1 MAQKSEN
8 LIISAVVGSVAYGLN
23 TASSDV
29 DVKSIYVMPTRE
41 VLKLGF
47 NIQHTTIQKTDP
59 DITSYEV
66 GRYMELAAKCN
77 PTCLELMYL
86 NDYSILTPIGQKLID
101 NRDAFLSTK
110 AVSNAY
116 RGYAMSQAH
125 KLNTRI
131 EQGLEGYDS
140 ALKNRFAK
148 HSRHLRRLLT
158 QAEQLLTTG
167 TLNVRLTDQQ
177 VKDCFAFGELQT
189 QAVIDGFFE
198 MDSRVKGL
206 EAQSVLPSAP
216 DYDKLNE
223 ILYEIRMAN

>member
-1 MAQKSEN
+1 
-8 LIISAVVGSVAYGLN
+8 
-23 TASSDV
+23 
-29 DVKSIYVMPTRE
+29 
-41 VLKLGF
+41 
-47 NIQHTTIQKTDP
+47 
-59 DITSYEV
+59 
-66 GRYMELAAKCN
+66 
-77 PTCLELMYL
+77 MYL